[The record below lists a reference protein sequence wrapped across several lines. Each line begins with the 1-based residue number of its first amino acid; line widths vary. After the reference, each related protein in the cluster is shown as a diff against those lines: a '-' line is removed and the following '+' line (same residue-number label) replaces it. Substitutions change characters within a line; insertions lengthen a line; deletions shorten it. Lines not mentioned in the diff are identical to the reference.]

1 MAIHTLLDHP
11 RVATHKRRKHWK
23 SEKSIWI
30 HSKKANEKLT
40 PRKHKTVS
48 RRKLATPWV
57 SSHGWAQIEA
67 ASQVLE
73 PDLVSG
79 FAQANQTKE
88 ECVPQDSHDPIFDP
102 KTSRPGTCN
111 ILAMFLAKL
120 QYIFCPRIRGV
131 LKGSRCQSQSI
142 SILSGWWRCLANV
155 CSSVLYYPTINVD
168 IIHSTFFQVGGAFS
182 CWGDCQRKR
191 CCLQEES
198 QQHRGT
204 KPKTRELFKPYP
216 YPFHGAFT
224 VGLDQA
230 VDHDLKEEAQAARVV
245 VLGSFERA
253 ELRIGRSSWKWR
265 GCCRHWRRTSLP
277 FTILDWWANSLT
289 KQSPCSGTKTFC

>member
-1 MAIHTLLDHP
+1 MKSWPQGNTKRSVEESSLLPEYLAMAGLKSKRPHRYWNQISYLDLL
-11 RVATHKRRKHWK
+11 K
-23 SEKSIWI
+23 
-30 HSKKANEKLT
+30 
-40 PRKHKTVS
+40 
-48 RRKLATPWV
+48 
-57 SSHGWAQIEA
+57 
-67 ASQVLE
+67 
-73 PDLVSG
+73 
-79 FAQANQTKE
+79 QTK
-88 ECVPQDSHDPIFDP
+88 QRRNAYRRTHMTQSLIP
-102 KTSRPGTCN
+102 KQAGPGTCN

-204 KPKTRELFKPYP
+204 KAKTRELFKPYP